1 MDTKTNNGMD
11 PNQGAPG
18 MDSDNNKKP
27 NPDEILDPTG
37 NPPYKSDEQTRR

>member
-1 MDTKTNNGMD
+1 MHMDTKTNNGMD

-27 NPDEILDPTG
+27 SPDQMPEDTG
-37 NPPYKSDEQTRR
+37 NPSHKTDEQR

>member
-18 MDSDNNKKP
+18 MNPDNNKKP
-27 NPDEILDPTG
+27 RPDQMPEDTG
-37 NPPYKSDEQTRR
+37 NPSRKTDEQK